1 MEAYL
6 KPICHCESQLMRL
19 KGFRKA
25 RYTDTSY
32 LIFQQLHKGGVLYA
46 FPQVVGLLQS
56 PKRLASTS
64 SAPSSPKP
72 GEANEALVIES
83 PEDVVLGKHK
93 KPNGYKAKDTRKS
106 AGSGIPRRQ
115 SKIAEKRR
123 NRRSLELKAV
133 EELPREESE
142 ETKEPDAAQD
152 ETKVQV
158 CDISGRR
165 DAPAVDV
172 TASDRRTLSVISS
185 DEPDSVQKN
194 IQVAVDF
201 HHRPNSEVE
210 PCRASLPEANNNDLK
225 CKTQN
230 EPARTV
236 DSDVE
241 SVSTLTPSVGPGS
254 ELREDVSVGR
264 PDLTPSSVPRMAVPG
279 VQIRRKQYPYEP
291 CYLVGSEFSDT
302 SDFTDT
308 ASSVASDLEE
318 AEYARVE
325 LRKVGS
331 DRCGSV
337 RSVGSCYGVCLP
349 FGEGRKNGECRQTEA
364 ERYRKFTFQSARIT
378 YTSGQSFGQ
387 NFFSGIAFPSPN
399 NRVRSTVTRLI
410 SHLLL

>member
-1 MEAYL
+1 MD
-6 KPICHCESQLMRL
+6 ITCESLVTFLSSFQ
-19 KGFRKA
+19 RKA

-56 PKRLASTS
+56 PKKLVTS

-72 GEANEALVIES
+72 GDANEALVIDS
-83 PEDVVLGKHK
+83 PEDSILGKHK
-93 KPNGYKAKDTRKS
+93 KQNGYKAKDTRKS

-142 ETKEPDAAQD
+142 ETKEPTRHSPDAVHD

-165 DAPAVDV
+165 DAS
-172 TASDRRTLSVISS
+172 TADTSERRTLSVISS
-185 DEPDSVQKN
+185 DEPDSVQTN

-210 PCRASLPEANNNDLK
+210 PCRVSLPEANNNDLK

-230 EPARTV
+230 EPSRTV

-241 SVSTLTPSVGPGS
+241 SVSTLTPSVGAGS
-254 ELREDVSVGR
+254 ELREDVTIAR
-264 PDLTPSSVPRMAVPG
+264 PNLAPANAPRMALPG

-291 CYLVGSEFSDT
+291 CYLVGSELSDT

-318 AEYARVE
+318 VEYARVE
-325 LRKVGS
+325 LRKGSSSGLCGTEQMPFTVDISGPQQQGAVNGHAIDKPFTALVGV
-331 DRCGSV
+331 DW
-337 RSVGSCYGVCLP
+337 GV
-349 FGEGRKNGECRQTEA
+349 T
-364 ERYRKFTFQSARIT
+364 SARID
-378 YTSGQSFGQ
+378 SNGGFRPAG
-387 NFFSGIAFPSPN
+387 
-399 NRVRSTVTRLI
+399 
-410 SHLLL
+410 H